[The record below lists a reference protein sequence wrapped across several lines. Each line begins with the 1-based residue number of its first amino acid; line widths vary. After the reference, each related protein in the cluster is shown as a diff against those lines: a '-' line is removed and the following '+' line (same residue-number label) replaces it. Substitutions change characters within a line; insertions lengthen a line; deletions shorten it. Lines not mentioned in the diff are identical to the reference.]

1 MSVIVT
7 GGAGFIGS
15 MLCRLLVEQ
24 GENVVV
30 IDNLSNGQRKLIDV
44 LGPKA
49 RLLETDIR
57 DTEAVRKIIKDV
69 RPRGLCHL
77 AAIHFIPYCNKY
89 PLEALDIN
97 VQGTLSVLEACKVNP
112 PDMVVVASTAAV
124 YGICDEPCR
133 ETDTPGPLD
142 IYGISKHTL
151 EQLAWLYSSDTG
163 APCIA
168 ARIFNA
174 VGPNETNL
182 HLVPQLINQLVR
194 GERIVSLGNLE
205 PRRDYIHTSDLA
217 RGLIAV
223 LSHKQDG
230 FDVFNIG
237 TGEEH
242 SVKDI
247 VKMCEVILNQPIKIS
262 QSSMLTRKVDRM
274 HLCANTDKIQQ
285 AMGWKP
291 KVTIREALRELLSAG
306 VEYAADD
313 AKKIA

>member
-15 MLCRLLVEQ
+15 MLCRLLVERDDD
-24 GENVVV
+24 VVV
-30 IDNLSNGQRKLIDV
+30 IDNLSNGQRELIDA
-44 LGPKA
+44 LGSKA

-57 DTEAVRKIIKDV
+57 DTQAVRKIIKDV
-69 RPRGLCHL
+69 HPQGLCHL

-89 PLEALDIN
+89 PLEALDVN
-97 VQGTLSVLEACKVNP
+97 VQGTLSVLEACKAAP
-112 PDMVVVASTAAV
+112 PEMVVVASTAAV

-133 ETDTPGPLD
+133 ETDIPGPLD
-142 IYGISKHTL
+142 IYGISKHVC

-194 GERIVSLGNLE
+194 GKRMVSLGNLE
-205 PRRDYIHTSDLA
+205 PRRDYIHTSDLS
-217 RGLIAV
+217 RGLIAA
-223 LSHKQDG
+223 LNHKQDG
-230 FDVFNIG
+230 YDVFNIG

-242 SVKDI
+242 SVRDI
-247 VKMCEVILNQPIKIS
+247 VKMCEVILNQPIKIK
-262 QSSMLTRKVDRM
+262 QSPLLTRKVDRM
-274 HLCANTDKIQQ
+274 HLCANIDKIRQV
-285 AMGWKP
+285 MGWKP
-291 KVTIREALRELLSAG
+291 KITLQKALHELLSAG
-306 VEYAADD
+306 VEYAVDD
-313 AKKIA
+313 AKNA